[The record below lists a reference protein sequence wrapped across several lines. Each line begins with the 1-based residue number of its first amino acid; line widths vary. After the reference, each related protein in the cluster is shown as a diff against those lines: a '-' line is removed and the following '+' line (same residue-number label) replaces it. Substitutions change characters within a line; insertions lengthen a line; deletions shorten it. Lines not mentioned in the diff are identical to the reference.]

1 MTLVSACGFLPSWW
15 GTAFSGQLSACA
27 FSLACA
33 VDHLAFV
40 LCCFC
45 IMFIILRD
53 LAVHKIDFLLWINSV
68 GSRGPPWCM
77 CSCPRISC
85 AIDFLKYNA
94 LTLQFFTKFISFTG
108 RFTCSVSSVKP
119 HYLEPI
125 KITVQ
130 SSLQFNYKRTITLGF
145 LHLSQIITYQ
155 KISQDMQATF
165 LSTILQKA
173 NQS

>member
-1 MTLVSACGFLPSWW
+1 M
-15 GTAFSGQLSACA
+15 
-27 FSLACA
+27 
-33 VDHLAFV
+33 

-53 LAVHKIDFLLWINSV
+53 LAVHKIDFPLRINSA
-68 GSRGPPWCM
+68 GSWCPPRRM
-77 CSCPRISC
+77 CFRLCISC

-94 LTLQFFTKFISFTG
+94 LNLQFFTKSISFTG
-108 RFTCSVSSVKP
+108 RCTCSVSSLKP

-145 LHLSQIITYQ
+145 LYLSQIITYQ
-155 KISQDMQATF
+155 KILQDMQATF